1 MEKKYYVTTPIYYV
15 NAEPHI
21 GHAYT
26 TVLADFLKRHYTL
39 RGYDSYFLT
48 GTDEHGDKIQKAAAA
63 AGTSAAEYTD
73 AISEKFRQAW
83 KTMDICNDDFIRTT
97 EQRHKQVVSQ
107 ILQKVYDA
115 GDIYFASYGGLYC
128 VGCERF
134 LAEKD
139 LVDGKCPEHNAKP
152 EYIEEKNYFFRMK
165 KYQKWLAEYI
175 AQHPD
180 FIRPERYRNE
190 VLSLLNNDELEDLCI
205 SRPASRLKWGI
216 PLPFDENY
224 VTYVW
229 FDALI
234 NYVSALGY
242 PDSEAFKKYWPVA
255 NHIIAK
261 DILKPHGIFWPT
273 MLKAAGIEMFAHLN
287 VHGYWNNADAKMSK
301 SLGNVV
307 RPDDLLSKYG
317 NDQTRYFFIREMSF
331 GLDAKYSEDSIIDRV
346 NFDLAND
353 YGNLINR
360 TFQMTEK
367 YFNGNIPDAETSED
381 SRRLQSLLQE
391 KKESYYRHVDEC
403 SFNLGVEALWEF
415 IRALNKYVDEK
426 KPWQLAKENDQF
438 LSSVLRDLLEGIAS
452 VAWLVSPL
460 LMQTSPKVLAA
471 LGVEAGEISDE
482 NVCSL
487 RNLKSGTHITKP
499 EILYPKMEKSEKT
512 GDEAPVQNTE
522 SAVKEKKK
530 NDKETSQTEQIEI
543 TDFFKSDLRVALV
556 ENAQRVE
563 GSEKLLHLSIDTGLD
578 KRKIVAGV
586 AQKYSPEQMV
596 GKKIIVVA
604 NLKPATIFNIPSEGM
619 LLAAKQNKKDLPT
632 VIFVDD
638 EIPVGSKLG

>member
-21 GHAYT
+21 GHAYS
-26 TVLADFLKRHYTL
+26 TVLADFLKRHYQM

-48 GTDEHGDKIQKAAAA
+48 GTDEHGDKIQKAADA
-63 AGTSAAEYTD
+63 AGKTPAEYTD
-73 AISEKFRQAW
+73 YISDKFRDAW
-83 KTMDICNDDFIRTT
+83 QKMGICNDDFVRTT
-97 EQRHKQVVSQ
+97 ESRHKKVVQQ

-139 LVDGKCPEHNAKP
+139 LVDGLCPEHNSKP
-152 EYIEEKNYFFRMK
+152 EYIEEKNYFFKMK
-165 KYQKWLAEYI
+165 KYQSWLAAYI
-175 AQHPD
+175 AEHPD

-190 VLSLLNNDELEDLCI
+190 VLSLLKNDELEDLCI

-242 PDSEAFKKYWPVA
+242 PDSENYKKYWPVA

-261 DILKPHGIFWPT
+261 DILKPHGVFWPT

-287 VHGYWNNADAKMSK
+287 VHGYWNMADAKMSK

-317 NDQTRYFFIREMSF
+317 NDQSRYFFIREMSF
-331 GLDAKYSEDSIIDRV
+331 GLDAKFSEDAVIDRI

-360 TFQMTEK
+360 SLQMTEK
-367 YFNGNIPDAETSED
+367 YFGGNIPESSGSED
-381 SRRLQSLLQE
+381 SDRLKAMLCE
-391 KKESYYRHVDEC
+391 KKQAYYKHVDDC
-403 SFNLGVEALWEF
+403 SFNLGIESVWEF
-415 IRALNKYVDEK
+415 IRALNKYIDDK
-426 KPWQLAKENDQF
+426 KPWQLAREENPA
-438 LSSVLRDLLEGIAS
+438 LSVVIRDLLEGIAA

-460 LMQTSPKVLAA
+460 LVQTSPAVLSA
-471 LGVEAGEISDE
+471 LGLDLASITDE
-482 NVCSL
+482 TVCSF
-487 RNLKSGTHITKP
+487 RNLKAGAGVSKP
-499 EILYPKMEKSEKT
+499 DILYPKMEKEKT
-512 GDEAPVQNTE
+512 EAAEKPQGDARK
-522 SAVKEKKK
+522 AVKADKK
-530 NDKETSQTEQIEI
+530 DDALDQIEI
-543 TDFFKSDLRVALV
+543 GDFLKSDLRVALV
-556 ENAQRVE
+556 EKAERVE
-563 GSEKLLHLSIDTGLD
+563 GSEKLLYLSIDTGKD
-578 KRKIVAGV
+578 KRKIVAGI
-586 AQKYSPEQMV
+586 AQKYSPEEIV

-604 NLKPATIFNIPSEGM
+604 NLKPATIFNIESQGM
-619 LLAAKQNKKDLPT
+619 LLAAKSGKKDLPT

-638 EIPVGSKLG
+638 AIVPGSKLG

>member
-21 GHAYT
+21 GHAYS
-26 TVLADFLKRHYTL
+26 TVLADFLKRHYTM

-48 GTDEHGDKIQKAAAA
+48 GTDEHGDKIQKAADAA
-63 AGTSAAEYTD
+63 AKTPAEYTTYISDKFKD
-73 AISEKFRQAW
+73 AWQK
-83 KTMDICNDDFIRTT
+83 MGICNDDFIRTT
-97 EQRHKQVVSQ
+97 EDRHKKIVQM

-115 GDIYFASYGGLYC
+115 GDIYFAGYGGLYC

-139 LVDGKCPEHNAKP
+139 LVDGKCPEHNTKP
-152 EYIEEKNYFFRMK
+152 EYIEEKNYFFKMK
-165 KYQKWLAEYI
+165 KYQGWLADHI

-190 VLSLLNNDELEDLCI
+190 VLSMLKNEELEDLCI

-216 PLPFDENY
+216 PLPFDDKY

-234 NYVSALGY
+234 NYISAIGY
-242 PDSEAFKKYWPVA
+242 PDSEKFKKYWPVA

-273 MLKAAGIEMFAHLN
+273 MLKAAGIEPYAHLN
-287 VHGYWNNADAKMSK
+287 VHGYWNMAEAKMSK

-317 NDQTRYFFIREMSF
+317 NDQSRYFFIREMSF
-331 GLDAKYSEDSIIDRV
+331 GLDAKFTEDAVIDRI

-360 TFQMTEK
+360 TLQMTEK
-367 YFNGNIPDAETSED
+367 YFAGNIPEGRDSED
-381 SRRLQSLLQE
+381 SARLRAMLIE
-391 KKESYYRHVDEC
+391 KKQAYYKFVDEC
-403 SFNLGVEALWEF
+403 SFSLGIESLWEF
-415 IRALNKYVDEK
+415 VRALNKYIDDK
-426 KPWQLAKENDQF
+426 KPWVLAKENDPT
-438 LSSVLRDLLEGIAS
+438 LADVIRNLLEGIAAI
-452 VAWLVSPL
+452 AWLVSPL
-460 LMQTSPKVLAA
+460 LVETSPKVLAA
-471 LGVEAGEISDE
+471 LGLSQNMLSDDCIS
-482 NVCSL
+482 SL
-487 RNLKSGTHITKP
+487 RNLKSGTQVTKP
-499 EILYPKMEKSEKT
+499 DILYPKMEKAEK
-512 GDEAPVQNTE
+512 EESKAPEQPASKIQKKSE
-522 SAVKEKKK
+522 SAKGNAAAE
-530 NDKETSQTEQIEI
+530 EIEI
-543 TDFFKSDLRVALV
+543 GDFFKSDLRVALV
-556 ENAQRVE
+556 EKAERVE
-563 GSEKLLHLSIDTGLD
+563 GSEKLLRLQIDTGLD
-578 KRKIVAGV
+578 KRQIVAGI
-586 AQKYSPEQMV
+586 AMRYSPEELV

-604 NLKPATIFNIPSEGM
+604 NLKPAMIFNNPSQGM
-619 LLAAKQNKKDLPT
+619 LLAAKQNKNDLPS

-638 EIPVGSKLG
+638 AVAIGSKLG